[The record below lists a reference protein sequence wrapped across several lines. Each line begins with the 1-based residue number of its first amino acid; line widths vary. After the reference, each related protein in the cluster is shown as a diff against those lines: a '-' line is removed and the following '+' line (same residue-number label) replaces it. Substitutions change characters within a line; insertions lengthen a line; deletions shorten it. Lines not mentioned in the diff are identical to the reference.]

1 MHSSLVKPN
10 HVSNDESL
18 QGNTS
23 MPSLSVSS
31 DGSASIPSLPMEV
44 SGFAPSLSN
53 YTPSMDPSSP
63 SWITCIRS
71 ELDALA
77 VEEARIRSNL
87 PCRPSS
93 ASVPSTLHTAKRP
106 EARQLNANLRNLA
119 KPLPLPV
126 YKEPGSRSPSAK
138 ARVSP
143 SSRQFTSRGIQCAKA
158 DDDISKRTDNRT
170 RRNPLRQQRSIPLH
184 EKKSVGGMNYCDGIQ
199 REKAAAEAKQLGYGN
214 LKVSSHE
221 ERTPKNRDKQLSIVS
236 NERGQG
242 NSLSLRWVVL
252 TS

>member
-1 MHSSLVKPN
+1 
-10 HVSNDESL
+10 
-18 QGNTS
+18 

-31 DGSASIPSLPMEV
+31 DDSASIPSLPMEV

-53 YTPSMDPSSP
+53 HTPSMDPSSP

-106 EARQLNANLRNLA
+106 EARQLNADLRNLA

-126 YKEPGSRSPSAK
+126 YKEPSSRSCSAK
-138 ARVSP
+138 VRVSP

-199 REKAAAEAKQLGYGN
+199 REKKAAAEAKQPGYGN
-214 LKVSSHE
+214 LKVSSHAE
-221 ERTPKNRDKQLSIVS
+221 CTHKNRDNQLSIVAK
-236 NERGQG
+236 ERGQG
-242 NSLSLRWVVL
+242 NSVSLRWVVL